1 MELLIINTLASTR
14 QMNLLQNL
22 TQHASHTPN
31 AIALKGDSLVLN
43 YRDLLDAVAQTQQQL
58 TECKESCT
66 IALAIDNHPAWAILD
81 FASLANQTPLVPLP
95 AFFSDTQLMHAV
107 KDAGASVLITDNP
120 QRFTALFDYLI
131 LQKSTITVAGKR
143 LMMMQLTIA
152 PQPLPNATAKITY
165 TSGTTGQPKGVCLSE
180 QAMLNVANSIQSM
193 VNLSAADQHCCVLPL
208 STLLE
213 NVAGLYAIL
222 LAGGTAHI
230 LPCETVGLTGSSL
243 NINQL
248 HQTLQNTQANTAI
261 FIPELLTALV
271 AACEAGATALTHLR
285 FLAVGGAS
293 VSPAL
298 LDRTHQLDLPV
309 YEGYGLSES
318 ASVVALN
325 NKANHKVGSVGKL
338 LPHLEIKFS
347 DEQEIYIQGA
357 NYLGYSNQPNATQAD
372 WVATG
377 DIGYVDADGY
387 LFINGRKK
395 NIFIT
400 SYGRNVSPEWV
411 ERDLTSTPAIA
422 QACLFGEA
430 KPWNTALIVA
440 KAGASIET
448 INSAIDSINQ
458 SLPDYA
464 RVSKWLLASEPFSAD
479 NKQLTPNGRLRRDV
493 IWQSYQDAINSL
505 YTQHQINN
513 IIEIENRNE
522 YGFL

>member
-1 MELLIINTLASTR
+1 MT
-14 QMNLLQNL
+14 LLQ
-22 TQHASHTPN
+22 TIKQHATKVPN
-31 AIALKGDSLVLN
+31 SIAIKCDSLTLS
-43 YRDLLDAVAQTQQQL
+43 YRDFLDEIIQTQQQL
-58 TECKESCT
+58 TECKENCT

-95 AFFSDTQLMHAV
+95 AFFSDAQLMHAV

-131 LQKSTITVAGKR
+131 TQKSTITVAGKR
-143 LMMMQLTIA
+143 LMMMQLIIA
-152 PQPLPNATAKITY
+152 PQQLPASTVKITY

-180 QAMLNVANSIQSM
+180 QAMLNVATSVQTM
-193 VNLSAADQHCCVLPL
+193 VNLSANDQHCCVLPL

-230 LPCETVGLTGSSL
+230 LPSETVGLTGSSL

-248 HQTLQNTQANTAI
+248 HQTLKNTQANTAI

-271 AACEAGATALTHLR
+271 AVCEAGASALSNLR

-293 VSPAL
+293 VAPTL
-298 LDRTHQLDLPV
+298 LNRAHQLGLPV
-309 YEGYGLSES
+309 FEGYGLSES

-325 NKANHKVGSVGKL
+325 NRENHKVGSVGKL
-338 LPHLEIKFS
+338 LPHVAIKCS
-347 DEQEIYIQGA
+347 DDNELLVKGS
-357 NYLGYSNQPNATQAD
+357 NYLGYTNQPNTTQTD

-440 KAGASIET
+440 KADATVET
-448 INSAIDSINQ
+448 IDSALDIINQ

-464 RVSKWLLASEPFSAD
+464 RVSKWLLASEPFSVA

-505 YTQHQINN
+505 YTQHQIPN

-522 YGFL
+522 YGIL